1 MSGYV
6 QDLDSGKP
14 SDNDAVSDG
23 AREIRDVKAALKKT
37 FPRANSALDVS
48 NDSINTAIQTDIPEI
63 QDRIADLVPSDDI
76 GTTRG
81 LFASVTHAGGTGEV
95 NPASANNV
103 SSITWP
109 QQAAEGQPTW
119 RFCRVQFA
127 NPIPGSDASFPGNP
141 LNGELDVNV
150 NIQVTPFS
158 NVSNSLNTAGFVS
171 ATVTNID
178 KDGCEIAFI
187 QKDENFV
194 DQVVWYQAFCLIVA
208 IN

>member
-14 SDNDAVSDG
+14 NDNDAVSDG
-23 AREIRDVKAALKKT
+23 AREIREVKAALKKT

-48 NDSINTAIQTDIPEI
+48 NDSINTAIQTDIPDL
-63 QDRIADLVPSDDI
+63 QNRVAQLVPSDDI

-81 LFASVTHAGGTGEV
+81 LFASVTHAGGPGEV
-95 NPASANNV
+95 NLAAANNV

-109 QQAAEGQPTW
+109 QQAGNPAF
-119 RFCRVQFA
+119 RFCRVQFGT
-127 NPIPGSDASFPGNP
+127 PIPNSDNDFPADP
-141 LNGELDVNV
+141 DNGVLDANV

-158 NVSNSLNTAGFVS
+158 NANNSLSAAGFVS

-187 QKDENFV
+187 QKDSSFV
-194 DQVVWYQAFCLIVA
+194 DQNVWHQAFCLIVA

>member
-48 NDSINTAIQTDIPEI
+48 NDSINTAIQTDIPEL

-81 LFASVTHAGGTGEV
+81 LFASVTHAGGSGEV

-109 QQAAEGQPTW
+109 QQAENPAF
-119 RFCRVQFA
+119 RFCRVQFS
-127 NPIPGSDASFPGNP
+127 NPIPGSDSQFPADP
-141 LNGELDVNV
+141 ANGVLDANV

-158 NVSNSLNTAGFVS
+158 NANNSLTAAGFVS
-171 ATVTNID
+171 ATITNID
-178 KDGCEIAFI
+178 KDGCEIAFTQI
-187 QKDENFV
+187 DGSGDSQN
-194 DQVVWYQAFCLIVA
+194 VWYQAFCLIVA

>member
-6 QDLDSGKP
+6 QDLNVAKP

-23 AREIRDVKAALKKT
+23 AREIRDIKSALKKT

-48 NDSINTAIQTDIPEI
+48 NDSINTAIQTDIPALQNRVAE
-63 QDRIADLVPSDDI
+63 LVPSDDI

-81 LFASVTHAGGTGEV
+81 LFASVTHAGGSGEV

-109 QQAAEGQPTW
+109 QQAQNTAF
-119 RFCRVQFA
+119 RFARVQFA
-127 NPIPGSDASFPGNP
+127 SPIPGSDGQFPGDPN
-141 LNGELDVNV
+141 NGVLDVNV

-158 NVSNSLNTAGFVS
+158 NASNSLNSAGFVNC
-171 ATVTNID
+171 TITNID
-178 KDGCEIAFI
+178 KDGCEIAFTQI
-187 QKDENFV
+187 DSNGQQQN
-194 DQVVWYQAFCLIVA
+194 VWYQAFCLIVA
-208 IN
+208 LN

>member
-6 QDLDSGKP
+6 QDLNSEKP
-14 SDNDAVSDG
+14 NDNDAVSDG
-23 AREIRDVKAALKKT
+23 AREIREVKAALRKT

-63 QDRIADLVPSDDI
+63 QQRLAGLVPPDDI

-109 QQAAEGQPTW
+109 LQGGSDGAPSW

-141 LNGELDVNV
+141 SNGELDVNV

-158 NVSNSLNTAGFVS
+158 NANNSLNAAGFVS
-171 ATVTNID
+171 AVVTNID
-178 KDGCEIAFI
+178 KDGCEIAFT
-187 QKDENFV
+187 QNSNGV
-194 DQVVWYQAFCLIVA
+194 NQVVWYQAFCLIVA

>member
-48 NDSINTAIQTDIPEI
+48 NDSINTAIQTDIPTL
-63 QDRIADLVPSDDI
+63 QSRVADLVPSDDI

-81 LFASVTHAGGTGEV
+81 LFASVTHAGGSGQV

-109 QQAAEGQPTW
+109 QQSGTPTF

-127 NPIPGSDASFPGNP
+127 NPIPGSDFQFPADP
-141 LNGELDVNV
+141 SNGVLDANV

-158 NVSNSLNTAGFVS
+158 NANNSLSSAGFAS
-171 ATVTNID
+171 AVITNID
-178 KDGCEIAFI
+178 KDGCEIAFRQEDSSGVQQI
-187 QKDENFV
+187 
-194 DQVVWYQAFCLIVA
+194 VWYQAFCLIVA